1 MEIVGLKK
9 PTRPPQLDDKAEAAN
24 KLASSDAARQLS
36 DQKKLATPPSRPTTT
51 IGKPIRPKSRPQ
63 LKSEK
68 PQKKFELKIVSV
80 ATNSDGEQFRP
91 GDLVNVEV
99 MGFATKARITSLY
112 HAKDKGDLWASYA
125 PAGEELWLG
134 GCIQAS
140 HLSRATE

>member
-9 PTRPPQLDDKAEAAN
+9 PTRAPQPDEKADAAT
-24 KLASSDAARQLS
+24 KLAPSA
-36 DQKKLATPPSRPTTT
+36 DQKKLAAPPSRPTTP
-51 IGKPIRPKSRPQ
+51 IAKPIRPKSRPQ
-63 LKSEK
+63 RKSEK
-68 PQKKFELKIVSV
+68 PQKNLELKIVSV
-80 ATNSDGEQFRP
+80 ASNSDGEQFRP

-112 HAKDKGDLWASYA
+112 HSKDKGNVWASYA

>member
-9 PTRPPQLDDKAEAAN
+9 PTRPPQPDEQADAA
-24 KLASSDAARQLS
+24 KKPAPSDAARQAE
-36 DQKKLATPPSRPTTT
+36 DQKKLATPPSRPTTVL
-51 IGKPIRPKSRPQ
+51 GKPIRPKSRLQ

-68 PQKKFELKIVSV
+68 PQKKFELKIVSS

-112 HAKDKGDLWASYA
+112 HGKDKGNIWASYA
-125 PAGEELWLG
+125 PAGEEIWLG

-140 HLSRATE
+140 HLSRPTE

>member
-1 MEIVGLKK
+1 MEIVGLRK
-9 PTRPPQLDDKAEAAN
+9 PTRPPQPDEKA
-24 KLASSDAARQLS
+24 DAAKKPAPS
-36 DQKKLATPPSRPTTT
+36 DTKKLATPPSRPITP
-51 IGKPIRPKSRPQ
+51 IAKPIRPKSRPQ
-63 LKSEK
+63 IKSEK

-80 ATNSDGEQFRP
+80 ASNSDGEQFRP

-112 HAKDKGDLWASYA
+112 HSKDKGNVWASYA
-125 PAGEELWLG
+125 PAGEEIWLG